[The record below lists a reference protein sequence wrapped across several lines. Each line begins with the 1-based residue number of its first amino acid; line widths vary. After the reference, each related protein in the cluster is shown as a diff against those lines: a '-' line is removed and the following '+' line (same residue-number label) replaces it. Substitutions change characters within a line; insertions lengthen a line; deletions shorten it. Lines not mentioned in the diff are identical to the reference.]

1 MRRAKSKKE
10 TADRN
15 DSQKGREKEMD
26 VKKLAEDLIPLVG
39 GRENIKSVLHCMTR
53 LRFKLAD
60 MSRADL
66 EKIEALDGVM
76 GVKEVGAQTQVII
89 GPNVAEV
96 YKEVKKIVGD
106 LKEDDSSDAEAE
118 SGEKQ
123 KLSAKLLDMISGIFA
138 PVIPLI
144 TGAGMIKAILVI
156 MVAFGL
162 SDESTEYYILNFIA
176 DSGFYFFPVVLAF
189 SSANKFGCNPY
200 LAAMIGGVLIHP
212 NWNALVA
219 ANEAVDF
226 FGLPVRL
233 FSYGSSIL
241 PIILTVWFMSYVE
254 RFAEKVSPNMVK
266 AILKPLITMAVT
278 AIVSLIV
285 LAPLGSYIGSILSNG
300 IAFLDE
306 NIPVLVPTIVG
317 AVQPFL
323 VFFGMHLAIFPPLQ
337 TIQLAE
343 MGYETVCGPGFLAAV
358 LACAGATLGF
368 AIRCK
373 DKNVKELGFSTGF
386 TALCGVTEP
395 AVYGIIVKYKQII
408 PAVIVGGMAGGLFA
422 GIFHLKRYAIAT
434 PGIPALP
441 TFMGEDPNN
450 IFVAVGTVCIAF
462 AVSLIGALIL
472 GGEKKTEKKNAAQ
485 DPEPET
491 ATAVALSEPDTLYAP
506 LSGEVVALSEV
517 PDETFASGIL
527 GQGFAIKPADPYVYA
542 PFDGSVIQTMD
553 SKHAVGLLSKDGME
567 VLIHVGID
575 TVDMNGE
582 GFDLKCQEGDEV
594 KRGQL
599 LLTFDPEAIRNAG
612 HPDITVVA
620 ITNSMDYASVNVVKT
635 GTADAMDKVL
645 TVSR

>member
-1 MRRAKSKKE
+1 
-10 TADRN
+10 
-15 DSQKGREKEMD
+15 MD
-26 VKKLAEDLIPLVG
+26 VKKLAQDLIPLVG
-39 GRENIKSVLHCMTR
+39 GKENIKGVLHCMTR
-53 LRFKLAD
+53 LRFQLAD
-60 MSRADL
+60 MSKAQIP
-66 EKIEALDGVM
+66 EIEALDGVM

-89 GPNVAEV
+89 GPNVASV
-96 YKEVKKIVGD
+96 YKEVVNIVGD
-106 LKEDDSSDAEAE
+106 LKAADTDAATGEE
-118 SGEKQ
+118 EGKEKQ
-123 KLSAKLLDMISGIFA
+123 KLSARLLDMITGIFA

-144 TGAGMIKAILVI
+144 TGAGMVKAILVI

-162 SDESTEYYILNFIA
+162 SDQSSEYYILNFIA

-219 ANEAVDF
+219 AGDAVSF
-226 FGLPVRL
+226 FGIPVRL
-233 FSYGSSIL
+233 YSYGSSIL

-278 AIVSLIV
+278 SLVSLML

-306 NIPVLVPTIVG
+306 NVPVLVPTIVG
-317 AVQPFL
+317 AIQPLL

-343 MGYETVCGPGFLAAV
+343 MGYETVCGPGFLAAI

-368 AIRCK
+368 AVRSK
-373 DKNVKELGFSTGF
+373 DKEVKELGFSTGF

-408 PAVIVGGMAGGLFA
+408 PAVVLGGLTGGLFA

-450 IFVAVGTVCIAF
+450 IFIAIGTVCIAF
-462 AVSLIGALIL
+462 FVSAIAAFIL
-472 GGEKKTEKKNAAQ
+472 GGEKTAKKATGRDMVSNSGEAVSENETYANQNVAQ
-485 DPEPET
+485 NHMDAGLP
-491 ATAVALSEPDTLYAP
+491 ASEPNTLYAP
-506 LSGEVVALSEV
+506 LSGEAVPLAEV

-527 GQGFAIKPADPYVYA
+527 GDGFAIKPSRPYVYA
-542 PFDGSVIQTMD
+542 PFDGTVIQTMD
-553 SKHAVGLLSKDGME
+553 SKHAVALRSTDGME

-582 GFDLKCQEGDEV
+582 GFTLSCKEGDEV
-594 KRGQL
+594 KKGQL
-599 LLTFDPEAIRNAG
+599 LLTFDPEAIKKAG
-612 HPDITVVA
+612 HPDITVIAVA
-620 ITNSMDYASVNVVKT
+620 NSMNYASVNVEKT
-635 GTADAMDKVL
+635 GPVEAMEKAL
-645 TVSR
+645 TVTPK

>member
-1 MRRAKSKKE
+1 
-10 TADRN
+10 
-15 DSQKGREKEMD
+15 MD
-26 VKKLAEDLIPLVG
+26 VKKLAEELIPLVG

-53 LRFKLAD
+53 LRFKLGD
-60 MSRADL
+60 MSKAQL
-66 EKIEALDGVM
+66 AEIEALDGVM

-106 LKEDDSSDAEAE
+106 LEEEKSDEAAEE

-162 SDESTEYYILNFIA
+162 PDESTEYYILNFIA

-219 ANEAVDF
+219 AGEAIDF
-226 FGLPVRL
+226 FGIPVRL

-241 PIILTVWFMSYVE
+241 PTILTVWFMSYVE

-278 AIVSLIV
+278 ALVSLII
-285 LAPLGSYIGSILSNG
+285 LAPLGSYIGSLLSSG
-300 IAFLDE
+300 IGFLDE
-306 NIPVLVPTIVG
+306 NVPVLVPTIVG
-317 AVQPFL
+317 AIQPFL

-358 LACAGATLGF
+358 LACSGATLGF
-368 AIRCK
+368 AIRCR

-408 PAVIVGGMAGGLFA
+408 PAVVVGGLAGGLFA
-422 GIFHLKRYAIAT
+422 GVFHLKRYAIAT
-434 PGIPALP
+434 PGVPALP

-462 AVSLIGALIL
+462 IVSLVGALIL
-472 GGEKKTEKKNAAQ
+472 GGENKKAKGAQNTQQIEAAA
-485 DPEPET
+485 DTPAEPN
-491 ATAVALSEPDTLYAP
+491 TLYAP
-506 LSGEVVALSEV
+506 LNGEVVPLAEV

-527 GQGFAIKPADPYVYA
+527 GLGFAVKPSKPCVYA
-542 PFDGSVIQTMD
+542 PFDGTVIQTME
-553 SKHAVGLLSKDGME
+553 SRHALGLLSKDGME

-582 GFDLKCQEGDEV
+582 GFDLKCKEGDEV

-599 LLTFDPEAIRNAG
+599 LLSFDPEAIKKAG
-612 HPDITVVA
+612 HPDITVVVV
-620 ITNSMDYASVNVVKT
+620 TNSMDYTSVNVEKT
-635 GTADAMDKVL
+635 GKTKAMDRIL
-645 TVSR
+645 TVVK

>member
-1 MRRAKSKKE
+1 
-10 TADRN
+10 
-15 DSQKGREKEMD
+15 MD
-26 VKKLAEDLIPLVG
+26 VKKLAQDLIPLVG
-39 GRENIKSVLHCMTR
+39 GKENIKGVLHCMTR
-53 LRFKLAD
+53 LRFQLAD
-60 MSRADL
+60 MSKAKIA
-66 EKIEALDGVM
+66 EIEALDGVM

-96 YKEVKKIVGD
+96 YKEVTKIVGE
-106 LKEDDSSDAEAE
+106 LKDTGSADDNG
-118 SGEKQ
+118 SGEEKQ

-156 MVAFGL
+156 MVALGL
-162 SDESTEYYILNFIA
+162 SDESSEYYILNFIA

-189 SSANKFGCNPY
+189 SSAKKFGCNPY

-219 ANEAVDF
+219 AGDPVDF
-226 FGLPVRL
+226 FGIPVRL

-241 PIILTVWFMSYVE
+241 PTILTVWFMSYVE

-278 AIVSLIV
+278 AIVSLII

-306 NIPVLVPTIVG
+306 NVPVLVPTIVG

-408 PAVIVGGMAGGLFA
+408 PAVVLGGLTGGLFA

-450 IFVAVGTVCIAF
+450 IFVAIGTVCIAF
-462 AVSLIGALIL
+462 FVSLIASFIL
-472 GGEKKTEKKNAAQ
+472 GGEKKAKYAGTQQEEYASAPKVQ
-485 DPEPET
+485 DKVET
-491 ATAVALSEPDTLYAP
+491 PSEPNTLYAP
-506 LSGEVVALSEV
+506 LEGEIVPLDQV
-517 PDETFASGIL
+517 PDETFASGLL
-527 GQGFAIKPADPYVYA
+527 GQGFAIKPDKPYVYA
-542 PFDGSVIQTMD
+542 PFDGTVIQTMD
-553 SKHAVGLLSKDGME
+553 TRHAVGLLSKDGME

-582 GFDLKCQEGDEV
+582 GFDLKCKEGDEV
-594 KRGQL
+594 QKGQL
-599 LLTFDPEAIRNAG
+599 LLSFEPEAIRKAG

-620 ITNSMDYASVNVVKT
+620 VTNSMDYSSVTVEKT
-635 GTADAMDKVL
+635 GTAKAMDKVL
-645 TVSR
+645 TVAK

>member
-1 MRRAKSKKE
+1 
-10 TADRN
+10 
-15 DSQKGREKEMD
+15 MD
-26 VKKLAEDLIPLVG
+26 VKKLAQDLIPLVG
-39 GRENIKSVLHCMTR
+39 GKDNIRGVLHCMTR
-53 LRFKLAD
+53 LRFQLAD
-60 MSRADL
+60 MSKAKIA
-66 EKIEALDGVM
+66 EIEALDGVM

-89 GPNVAEV
+89 GPNVAAV
-96 YKEVKKIVGD
+96 YKEVKNIVGD
-106 LKEDDSSDAEAE
+106 LKDAGGDEKADQGE
-118 SGEKQ
+118 WEEKQ

-156 MVAFGL
+156 MVALGL
-162 SDESTEYYILNFIA
+162 PDESTEYYILNFIA

-189 SSANKFGCNPY
+189 SSAQKFGCNPY

-219 ANEAVDF
+219 AGEAVDF
-226 FGLPVRL
+226 FGIPVRL

-278 AIVSLIV
+278 SLVSLII
-285 LAPLGSYIGSILSNG
+285 LAPLGSYIGSILSSG

-306 NIPVLVPTIVG
+306 NVPVLVPTIVG
-317 AVQPFL
+317 AIQPLL

-343 MGYETVCGPGFLAAV
+343 MGYETVCGPGFLAAI

-368 AIRCK
+368 AVRSK

-408 PAVIVGGMAGGLFA
+408 PAVVLGGVTGGLFA

-450 IFVAVGTVCIAF
+450 IFVAIGTVCIAF
-462 AVSLIGALIL
+462 VVS
-472 GGEKKTEKKNAAQ
+472 
-485 DPEPET
+485 
-491 ATAVALSEPDTLYAP
+491 AVAAFFLGADKKEVKKGAASAGGGNAEGAASRISPEAELPAAEPNTLYAP
-506 LSGEVVALSEV
+506 LEGEIVPLEQV
-517 PDETFASGIL
+517 PDETFASGVL
-527 GQGFAIKPADPYVYA
+527 GQGFAVKPSKPCVYA
-542 PFDGSVIQTMD
+542 PFDGTVIQTMD
-553 SKHAVGLLSKDGME
+553 TKHAVGLQSEDGME

-582 GFDLKCQEGDEV
+582 GFDLKCKEGDEIR
-594 KRGQL
+594 RGQL
-599 LLTFDPEAIRNAG
+599 LLSFDPEAIRKAG

-620 ITNSMDYASVNVVKT
+620 VTNSFDYTSVNVEKT
-635 GTADAMDKVL
+635 GPSSAMDKVL
-645 TVSR
+645 TVTKE

>member
-1 MRRAKSKKE
+1 
-10 TADRN
+10 
-15 DSQKGREKEMD
+15 MD
-26 VKKLAEDLIPLVG
+26 VKKLAQDLIPLVG
-39 GRENIKSVLHCMTR
+39 GKDNIKGVLHCMTR
-53 LRFKLAD
+53 LRFQLAD
-60 MSRADL
+60 MSKAKIA
-66 EKIEALDGVM
+66 EIEALDGVM

-89 GPNVAEV
+89 GPNVAAV
-96 YKEVKKIVGD
+96 YKEVINIVGD
-106 LKEDDSSDAEAE
+106 LKDQAGKEEAE
-118 SGEKQ
+118 TAKGEEKEKQ

-156 MVAFGL
+156 MVALGL
-162 SDESTEYYILNFIA
+162 SDESSEYYILNFIA

-189 SSANKFGCNPY
+189 SSAQKFGCNPY

-212 NWNALVA
+212 NWNALVSA
-219 ANEAVDF
+219 GEAVRF
-226 FGLPVRL
+226 FGIPVRL

-278 AIVSLIV
+278 SLVSLIV
-285 LAPLGSYIGSILSNG
+285 LAPLGSYIGSILSGG
-300 IAFLDE
+300 IAFLDQ
-306 NIPVLVPTIVG
+306 NVPVLVPTIVG
-317 AVQPFL
+317 AVQPLL

-343 MGYETVCGPGFLAAV
+343 MGYETVCGPGFLAAI

-368 AIRCK
+368 ALRSK

-408 PAVIVGGMAGGLFA
+408 PAVVLGGVSGGLFA

-450 IFVAVGTVCIAF
+450 IFIAIGTVCIAF
-462 AVSLIGALIL
+462 FVSATAAFFLGA
-472 GGEKKTEKKNAAQ
+472 EKKPAKAAAGADGQGMETESETQVNLPAA
-485 DPEPET
+485 EPN
-491 ATAVALSEPDTLYAP
+491 TLYAP
-506 LSGEVVALSEV
+506 LEGEVVPLEQV
-517 PDETFASGIL
+517 PDETFASGVL
-527 GQGFAIKPADPYVYA
+527 GQGFAVKPSKPCVYA
-542 PFDGSVIQTMD
+542 PFDGTVIQIMD
-553 SKHAVGLLSKDGME
+553 SKHAVGLQSKDGME

-582 GFDLKCQEGDEV
+582 GFDLKCNEGDEV

-599 LLTFDPEAIRNAG
+599 LLSFDPEAIRRAG

-620 ITNSMDYASVNVVKT
+620 VTNSFDYASVNVEKT
-635 GTADAMDKVL
+635 GPAEAMDKIL
-645 TVSR
+645 TVKNS